1 METLNSI
8 LTNPIAFRPSSE
20 LPSDEFCLGLTLS
33 SLLSS
38 PSIPNAQFLLSKFQT
53 LPESLKPKSILIFLE
68 MLIRVLENTK
78 KIEEVASL
86 FECSAK
92 LSLDFNITEIKD
104 KLRQV
109 FHTLLDRVNVDLG
122 LKLLKFNLS
131 LHLDHFSSELTAE
144 EITGLDLA
152 VSCETK
158 LRFSAVTKAY
168 VVCGRSEKYSVI
180 NSLAFRCIEYVLL
193 YEIEDTRGYSSHIE
207 KSLKEFINCFSYEQR
222 VKLANLYKK
231 TTEFTHEIDNKI
243 VVNEELLAELRKV
256 KFTDP
261 TLVSNDFI
269 EFTYLIEDILQFN
282 LPSHVIRQR
291 VKSLHGKYQ
300 GKEFSKNLILA
311 LQAVMDDGPGF
322 KVLEKVSNVL
332 KPLKLLS
339 KNEFLHYKRNEK
351 KMNSE
356 GYEESEVIVVPLDAK
371 GSAEKIR
378 EFFAKLEN
386 RIGSDQERERVK
398 KIIEELSESLKG
410 INKNIKQVE
419 VLGSFLLNTWLVGTD
434 VDLNIITDNVVEKST
449 VLQAIR
455 FKLTNPWKTEF
466 INSKSKPSL
475 NLKHYSEPVSFSIT
489 INNIQAFQSTADL
502 QLVFLNFSPLN
513 TLLSLIKS
521 FAIQKSWKSPKKGTF
536 SGYEWTLLILS
547 FIKAET
553 LDHSLNNAPIE
564 DVFFR
569 FLHFFY
575 KNLGKV
581 VCTETGVTEIDTK
594 SVIGIKNLE
603 NNKESLSKIMLNRK
617 QGQVFKIDL
626 AKVLKSLA
634 VI

>member
-1 METLNSI
+1 MELLNSI
-8 LTNPIAFRPSSE
+8 LTHPITSRPGSE
-20 LPSDEFCLGLTLS
+20 LPTDEFCLGLSLS

-38 PSIPNAQFLLSKFQT
+38 PSIPNAQFLLSKFLS
-53 LPESLKPKSILIFLE
+53 LPQSLKPKSILIFLE
-68 MLIRVLENTK
+68 ILLRVLDNTK
-78 KIEEVASL
+78 KTEEVASL

-92 LSLDFNITEIKD
+92 ISLEFNIPEIKA
-104 KLRQV
+104 KLTQV
-109 FHTLLDRVNVDLG
+109 FDTLLDRVNLDLG

-131 LHLDHFSSELTAE
+131 LHLDHFTLGLTTE

-168 VVCGRSEKYSVI
+168 SLCSKSEKYSVL

-193 YEIEDTRGYSSHIE
+193 YEIPDTRGYSSYIE
-207 KSLKEFINCFSYEQR
+207 KSLKEFLNCFSYEQR
-222 VKLANLYKK
+222 VKLADLYNKA
-231 TTEFTHEIDNKI
+231 TEFTNKIDSKI

-261 TLVSNDFI
+261 SLISNDFI

-291 VKSLHGKYQ
+291 VKSLHGKFQ

-311 LQAVMDDGPGF
+311 LQAVMEDEPGF
-322 KVLEKVSNVL
+322 KVLGKVSDVL

-356 GYEESEVIVVPLDAK
+356 DYEEREVIKVPLEAK
-371 GSAEKIR
+371 GSVEKIR
-378 EFFAKLEN
+378 EFFAGFEK
-386 RIGSDQERERVK
+386 RIGSHQERERVK
-398 KIIEELSESLKG
+398 KITEELSESLKG
-410 INKNIKQVE
+410 VNKNIKQVE
-419 VLGSFLLNTWLVGTD
+419 VFGSFLLNTWLVGTD
-434 VDLNIITDNVVEKST
+434 VDLNIITDNVAGKST

-455 FKLTNPWKTEF
+455 FKLTSSWKTEF
-466 INSKSKPSL
+466 IDSKSNPSL
-475 NLKHYSEPVSFSIT
+475 TLKHFSEPISFNIT
-489 INNIQAFQSTADL
+489 INNTQAFQSTSHLELAL
-502 QLVFLNFSPLN
+502 PNSSALN
-513 TLLSLIKS
+513 TLLCLVKS
-521 FAIQKSWKSPKKGTF
+521 FALQKSWKSPKKGTF

-547 FIKAET
+547 YLKAEN
-553 LDHSLNNAPIE
+553 LDHTLKNIPVE
-564 DVFFR
+564 EVFFR

-575 KNLGKV
+575 NNLGNV
-581 VCTETGVTEIDTK
+581 LSIETGVTDQKTK
-594 SVIGIKNLE
+594 SVIGILNPV

-617 QGQVFKIDL
+617 QGQVFKNEL